1 MSSILSYLYFSI
13 ELNMPDFSE
22 VRALVLTKL
31 FLLFFAVVKL
41 FGNLKLAVIGLVYGL
56 VEALLELIRDSVK

>member
-1 MSSILSYLYFSI
+1 
-13 ELNMPDFSE
+13 MPDFSE
-22 VRALVLTKL
+22 VRALVLAKL